1 MAARNN
7 LISGIILLVTTGIF
21 YFAAE
26 AIEEDPFGVGM
37 QPYVF
42 PKVVCI
48 GLGILILLHLVSSL
62 RALAHATVDAGQ
74 ETPSE
79 TNELKVFAL
88 WVLPMAGIAFAYIG
102 AMQLVQYPLATMVCL
117 SATLALFGNRG
128 VKWLVIF
135 PVVFAS
141 VYYLVFFGLF
151 RLLEPR
157 GMWLE
162 YDNYYLFGPLRK
174 FFGL

>member
-1 MAARNN
+1 
-7 LISGIILLVTTGIF
+7 
-21 YFAAE
+21 
-26 AIEEDPFGVGM
+26 
-37 QPYVF
+37 
-42 PKVVCI
+42 
-48 GLGILILLHLVSSL
+48 
-62 RALAHATVDAGQ
+62 
-74 ETPSE
+74 
-79 TNELKVFAL
+79 
-88 WVLPMAGIAFAYIG
+88 
-102 AMQLVQYPLATMVCL
+102 MVCL

>member
-1 MAARNN
+1 MAARNE

-21 YFAAE
+21 YAAAE
-26 AIEEDPFGVGM
+26 AIEDDPFSVGL

-42 PKVVCI
+42 PKVICV
-48 GLGILILLHLVSSL
+48 GLGTLILLHLAICL
-62 RALAHATVDAGQ
+62 RKLAGAGN
-74 ETPSE
+74 EEPTTSGP
-79 TNELKVFAL
+79 NELKLFVV
-88 WVLPMAGIAFAYIG
+88 WVLPMACIAFAYIG
-102 AMQLVQYPLATMVCL
+102 ALQLVQYPLATVLGL

-128 VKWLVIF
+128 LKWLAVF
-135 PVVFAS
+135 PVLFAS
-141 VYYLVFFGLF
+141 LYYLVFFGLF

-157 GMWLE
+157 GWWLE